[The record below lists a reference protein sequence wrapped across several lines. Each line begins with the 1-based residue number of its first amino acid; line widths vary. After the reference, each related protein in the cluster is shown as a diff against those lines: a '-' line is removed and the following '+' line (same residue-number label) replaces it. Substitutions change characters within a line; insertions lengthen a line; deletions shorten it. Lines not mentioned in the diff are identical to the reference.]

1 MTFRGDDLTTPATPD
16 TSQAPQH
23 GFPSS
28 HPYTCVGRW
37 AGLVG
42 WLTGRLMVAGLSPIN
57 SRNLIIVGRC
67 SPSLQPKRQ
76 ATWWRLQRSQPR
88 SSLSVTRMK
97 RIESGMW
104 NLKASPD
111 GLAARIGR
119 FGGTDLTVSA
129 GQRRCANP
137 AAYPNCRSRR
147 RSCRGPLLLCS
158 RSLLGSDVNRS
169 IRSAGRKRVGLAP
182 AGPD

>member
-1 MTFRGDDLTTPATPD
+1 MSREQGLGRRKDDVRGDDLTTPAAPD

-23 GFPSS
+23 GFPDS

-147 RSCRGPLLLCS
+147 RSCRGPL
-158 RSLLGSDVNRS
+158 V
-169 IRSAGRKRVGLAP
+169 AM
-182 AGPD
+182 

>member
-23 GFPSS
+23 GFPGS

-104 NLKASPD
+104 NLKASLD

-119 FGGTDLTVSA
+119 MVAPTRLFLRASGGA
-129 GQRRCANP
+129 P
-137 AAYPNCRSRR
+137 IRR
-147 RSCRGPLLLCS
+147 RTPIADQGADLVKVRLLLCS
-158 RSLLGSDVNRS
+158 RALLGSDVNRS
-169 IRSAGRKRVGLAP
+169 IRSAGRPV
-182 AGPD
+182 

>member
-1 MTFRGDDLTTPATPD
+1 
-16 TSQAPQH
+16 
-23 GFPSS
+23 
-28 HPYTCVGRW
+28 
-37 AGLVG
+37 
-42 WLTGRLMVAGLSPIN
+42 
-57 SRNLIIVGRC
+57 
-67 SPSLQPKRQ
+67 
-76 ATWWRLQRSQPR
+76 
-88 SSLSVTRMK
+88 MK

-137 AAYPNCRSRR
+137 AAYPIAD
-147 RSCRGPLLLCS
+147 RGADLVEVRLLLCS
-158 RSLLGSDVNRS
+158 GALLGSDVNRS